1 MTTTPRAPEPSQ
13 SDLDAYNDDHEEDD
27 FDTDDWDMSMDSD
40 FENYLNK
47 MMSHA
52 IDRPRPQFFR
62 LYISLTRK
70 VFTSGS
76 GFSIMCV

>member
-1 MTTTPRAPEPSQ
+1 MNRIHAETNEENIIFEHEKM
-13 SDLDAYNDDHEEDD
+13 DNEEDD

-52 IDRPRPQFFR
+52 IDRPRP
-62 LYISLTRK
+62 
-70 VFTSGS
+70 
-76 GFSIMCV
+76 